1 MTFSISCS
9 PQQLPCIVVKPDN
22 LTPANYWTQ
31 GGLEINLQSSL
42 CDALRLPSDAPDTM
56 LDSESPRDRAPL
68 PAARS
73 TAAAAVGLGDALLC
87 CDDNECSDRES
98 ASSALNTPHTHN
110 RLHPRC
116 CCCPL
121 LVHSQHF
128 HHLQCF
134 DTVGWAYKTA
144 ACMKLIAN
152 QCTAYVCMESYAVQA
167 LCPCSYM
174 TRIVLL
180 PAWQVHC
187 HFFQHHLVSFLAIPL
202 PPQKTF
208 GICPFCMPI
217 LSLNFSNR
225 KGIRKLKQ
233 QCWSTSFTISPSL
246 L

>member
-22 LTPANYWTQ
+22 LTPANYRTQ

-68 PAARS
+68 PAAGS

-152 QCTAYVCMESYAVQA
+152 QCTAYVLRGVLRSASFMPAQLYDQNGTA
-167 LCPCSYM
+167 PCLTGS
-174 TRIVLL
+174 L
-180 PAWQVHC
+180 
-187 HFFQHHLVSFLAIPL
+187 SFLSASSGL
-202 PPQKTF
+202 LSGNSPPQKK
-208 GICPFCMPI
+208 
-217 LSLNFSNR
+217 NFWNM
-225 KGIRKLKQ
+225 
-233 QCWSTSFTISPSL
+233 SL
-246 L
+246 LYAHTVT